1 MNKNKIMASLLAF
14 VMMLS
19 VFAPSFAYAS
29 ETASA
34 APTAEQGTKKVMVH
48 KILFSKEQFE
58 KVKVGTEGQ
67 DKTKY
72 TGQQLEISK
81 FFGADSGAKEIEGVY
96 FVWEVEEGNA
106 WKYIEKDSEGP
117 KIEGGKVKTTTEI
130 NNAFGKLTEKKQGS
144 SYAEFDTS
152 KLPAGK
158 YRINEVHES
167 STYVSEDGKTL
178 TDMKAVPVEITLPL
192 ENEKGVVEE
201 VHVYPKNTEDK
212 PTVDKKLGEGIN
224 KDTVEAKDL
233 RNTEQAKAEIGKKV
247 PYIVTTKIPAKSKY
261 KTAFWSDKMT
271 EGLTFDKDSIKVTI
285 GPKVNKEAVTS
296 NQGLN
301 KYTLTT
307 TENGFDLEFKDDW
320 LKEINNQE
328 TEVTVT
334 IEYTATVNSAA
345 IVEVPEANDITFHYG
360 NNPGHGN
367 TPVPTKPN
375 PGDKSIKVTKTWD
388 NAAYSLDTPTEVEYT
403 IYNAQTGEKVNV
415 DGNPKKVTY
424 QKGQQ
429 APEIKWTNLDEN
441 TEYIV
446 KEKFVK
452 GYAANYSSDKVGEV
466 TIDNKKNNNPEPI
479 QPQTPRVIVY
489 GKKFVKTNSEGTN
502 DRLQGAQFLVLN
514 SDKNK
519 YLVTKNSDKDKKAY
533 ENAQKNYLAAIEAYN
548 NRTPDKEKNTLLQKV
563 EETKKL
569 RDDAFIKAK
578 TVYEWIDKSQKDV
591 RKADL
596 VTLISN
602 ENGQFEI
609 NGLEKGIKYYL
620 EEVLAPEGY
629 AKSTSLF
636 EFEAGGGTKDIS
648 YEKEGKSGN
657 DAQQVKN
664 KKVTIP
670 QTGGIGTIIFTV
682 AGLAIMGGAFYAMKK
697 RNEEQEEA

>member
-1 MNKNKIMASLLAF
+1 MLAF
-14 VMMLS
+14 VMLLA
-19 VFAPSFAYAS
+19 VVAPSFAYAS
-29 ETASA
+29 ETAPA
-34 APTAEQGTKKVMVH
+34 APAAEQGTKKVMVH
-48 KILFSKEQFE
+48 KILFSKEKFE
-58 KVKVGTEGQ
+58 NVKVGTEGQ

-72 TGQQLEISK
+72 TGQQLDISK

-96 FVWEVEEGNA
+96 FVWEVEEGDA
-106 WKYIEKDSEGP
+106 WKYIEKDIEGP
-117 KIEGGKVKTTTEI
+117 KIENGKVKTTTEI
-130 NNAFGKLTEKKQGS
+130 NNAFGKLTEKKQES

-158 YRINEVHES
+158 YRINEFHEKS
-167 STYVSEDGKTL
+167 NYVGEKGETL

-192 ENEKGVVEE
+192 VNEKGTVEE
-201 VHVYPKNTEDK
+201 AHVYPKNTEDK
-212 PTVDKKLGEGIN
+212 PDVTKKLGDGIN
-224 KDTVEAKDL
+224 KDEVFENDL
-233 RNTEQAKAEIGKKV
+233 RNKEQAKAEIGKKV
-247 PYIVTTKIPAKSKY
+247 PYVVTTKVPAKSKY

-271 EGLTFDKDSIKVTI
+271 EGLTFDKDSIKITI
-285 GPKVNKEAVTS
+285 GEDPKEQKLVSEDKDNYKLV
-296 NQGLN
+296 
-301 KYTLTT
+301 T
-307 TENGFDLEFKDDW
+307 TENGFELEFKDEW
-320 LKEINNQE
+320 LKKINDQDK
-328 TEVTVT
+328 EVIIT
-334 IEYTATVNSAA
+334 ITYTATVNSAA

-388 NAAYSLDTPTEVEYT
+388 TAAYSLDTPTEVEYT

-452 GYAANYSSDKVGEV
+452 GYAAEYSVGDTGE
-466 TIDNKKNNNPEPI
+466 IKINNKKNNNPEPI

-489 GKKFVKTNSEGTN
+489 GKKFVKTNSEASN
-502 DRLQGAQFLVLN
+502 DRLQGAQFLVKN
-514 SDKNK
+514 TDKK
-519 YLVTKNSDKDKKAY
+519 YLAVKNSTTDQQAYEKAQEAYLEAIKAY
-533 ENAQKNYLAAIEAYN
+533 NERKPESKV
-548 NRTPDKEKNTLLQKV
+548 DELLNKV
-563 EETKKL
+563 ESTKKT
-569 RDDAFIKAK
+569 RDEAFAKAK
-578 TVYEWIDKSQKDV
+578 TVYEWVDKSGETEG
-591 RKADL
+591 RL
-596 VTLISN
+596 VTLTSN
-602 ENGQFEI
+602 KDGQFEI
-609 NGLEKGIKYYL
+609 GGLEKGIKYYL
-620 EEVLAPEGY
+620 EETVAPEGY

-670 QTGGIGTIIFTV
+670 QTGGIGTVIFTV
-682 AGLAIMGGAFYAMKK
+682 AGLAIMGGAFYVMKK
-697 RNEEQEEA
+697 NNEEEEA